1 MWLPQRG
8 IRTASSHLIRIE
20 PKREYPR
27 PLVPGSL
34 IHLGELG
41 DDYMV
46 ADPVPD
52 VRDWV
57 VTLLDGRHVG
67 VIEDLVI
74 DTSSMSAR
82 YAEVRIDSHVPK
94 GKEHRW
100 MLVPVELLR
109 IDAKSAR
116 VMVDYLPDGA
126 LADAT
131 RHRGR
136 LPTADEERVIL
147 AYFATTPAEASH
159 G

>member
-1 MWLPQRG
+1 MWPQRAL
-8 IRTASSHLIRIE
+8 RTASAHLIRIE
-20 PKREYPR
+20 PKRGYPR

-41 DDYMV
+41 GDYMV

-52 VRDWV
+52 VRGWL
-57 VTLLDGRHVG
+57 VTLLDGRYVG
-67 VIEDLVI
+67 IVQDLII

-82 YAEVRIDSHVPK
+82 YAEVRIDRATLT
-94 GKEHRW
+94 GKEDRW
-100 MLVPVELLR
+100 MLVPVESIR

-116 VMVDYLPDGA
+116 VMLDYVPESA
-126 LADAT
+126 LSDAT

-136 LPTADEERVIL
+136 LPTADEERVIH
-147 AYFATTPAEASH
+147 AYFDSTPAEASH

>member
-1 MWLPQRG
+1 MWQQRAV
-8 IRTASSHLIRIE
+8 RTASAHLIRIE
-20 PKREYPR
+20 PKRGYPR

-34 IHLGELG
+34 IHLSEVA
-41 DDYMV
+41 DDYRV

-67 VIEDLVI
+67 VVEDLII
-74 DTSSMSAR
+74 DTTTMSAR
-82 YAEVRIDSHVPK
+82 YAEVRIDRDTLS

-100 MLVPVELLR
+100 MLVPVESIR

-116 VMVDYLPDGA
+116 VMVDYVPESA

-131 RHRGR
+131 RHHGR
-136 LPTADEERVIL
+136 LPTADEERIIH
-147 AYFATTPAEASH
+147 AYFDTTPAEASH